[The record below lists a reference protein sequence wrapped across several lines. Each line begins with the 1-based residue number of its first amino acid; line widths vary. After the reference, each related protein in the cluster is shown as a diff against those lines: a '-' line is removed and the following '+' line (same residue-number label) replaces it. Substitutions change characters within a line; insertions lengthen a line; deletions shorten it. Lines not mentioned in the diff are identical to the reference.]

1 MRLFGIAVLAALTF
15 STVGCGSWTLLDDS
29 LTLELRSDAAPIA
42 RSLKR
47 DAAGQM
53 IRRLE
58 AVESQTDETLNPNNR
73 AGANCVGG
81 VCVIF

>member
-1 MRLFGIAVLAALTF
+1 MRLLIIGAFAALTF
-15 STVGCGSWTLLDDS
+15 STIGCGSWTLLDDS
-29 LTLELRSDAAPIA
+29 LTLEMRPDDASIR

-58 AVESQTDETLNPNNR
+58 AVESQTDESLNPNNR

>member
-15 STVGCGSWTLLDDS
+15 SAVGCGSWTLLDDN
-29 LTLELRSDAAPIA
+29 LTLELRSDDASIR

-58 AVESQTDETLNPNNR
+58 AVESQTDESLNPNNR